1 MKILVKTLT
10 DSITLEVS
18 GTDTIANVKQKITDQ
33 VKIPVNKQ
41 RLIHD
46 GQQLDD
52 NKTLDECGIKRE
64 SVIDVVLKNPEP
76 VVEAAKAPSSSCSL
90 L

>member
-33 VKIPVNKQ
+33 
-41 RLIHD
+41 
-46 GQQLDD
+46 
-52 NKTLDECGIKRE
+52 TLDECGIKRE
-64 SVIDVVLKNPEP
+64 SIIDVVLKNPEP